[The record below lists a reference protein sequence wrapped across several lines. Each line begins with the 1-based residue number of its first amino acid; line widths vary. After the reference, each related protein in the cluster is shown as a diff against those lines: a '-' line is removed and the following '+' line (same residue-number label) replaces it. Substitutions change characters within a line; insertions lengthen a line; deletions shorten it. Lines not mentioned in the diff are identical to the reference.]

1 VQRRSPLPP
10 ISVHE
15 LELPDFSEEWLSSG
29 ADRSASFRRLESS
42 WEHHWLAKT
51 SMGFAVTRHED
62 VYAVLRDRRFENA
75 LSKLHQDVVIVDED
89 GTERIASKSM
99 VVMEGEEH
107 TRLRRLVSP
116 AFSPKAA
123 DRLRPFMREVANG
136 LIDAVAQD
144 GRVEA
149 VSQLCDPYPVPVISE
164 LLGAPKGD
172 WRQFSEWAE
181 IMFRRYSK
189 DAADQMP
196 AIRQAS
202 QDLRTYMVSL
212 IKSRRRDPQDDLLSI
227 LIAVEEEG
235 DRLSTEELTTM
246 AETILMAGTDTT
258 RNQLG
263 SSIAILMDHPEQWDL
278 LAKDPELA
286 SQAVEECLRYV
297 VAVRGTSRFA
307 SEDIEYR
314 GVLFPAG
321 TVVETVSMSANMD
334 TEAWGDNAEVFDI
347 TKERTAKNVTF
358 GSGFHHCLGAALA
371 RAQLQEMLPLLAKR
385 LPDLALDGPL
395 VWKPP
400 TTGIWG
406 PSSLPL
412 RFTTQPTSD

>member
-1 VQRRSPLPP
+1 MAA

-15 LELPDFSEEWLSSG
+15 LELPDYSEAWLNSS
-29 ADRSASFRRLESS
+29 ADRSEALLTLEGS
-42 WEHHWLAKT
+42 WARSWLAKT
-51 SMGFAVTRHED
+51 SVGYAVTRYED
-62 VYAVLRDRRFENA
+62 VYAILRDRRFENA
-75 LSKLHQDVVIVDED
+75 LSKLHQDVVVVDKD
-89 GTERIASKSM
+89 GNQRVASKSM

-136 LIDAVAQD
+136 LIDSVAQE
-144 GRVEA
+144 GRAEA
-149 VSQLCDPYPVPVISE
+149 VEQLCDPYPVPVICE

-181 IMFRRYSK
+181 IMFRRYNK

-196 AIRQAS
+196 AIQRAS
-202 QDLRTYMVSL
+202 QHLRDYVASL
-212 IKSRRRDPQDDLLSI
+212 IEDRRRNLQDDLLST

-263 SSIAILMDHPEQWDL
+263 SSIAVLMDHPDQWRQ
-278 LAKDPELA
+278 LAKNPDLA
-286 SQAVEECLRYV
+286 TQAVEECLRYV

-321 TVVETVSMSANMD
+321 TVVATVSMSANID
-334 TEAWGDNAEVFDI
+334 PEAWGEDAGAFDI
-347 TKERTAKNVTF
+347 TKQRTAKNVTF

-371 RAQLQEMLPLLAKR
+371 RAQLQEMLAALAHR
-385 LPDLALDGPL
+385 LPDLELDGPL
-395 VWKPP
+395 IWKPP
-400 TTGIWG
+400 TVGIWG
-406 PSSLPL
+406 PARVPV
-412 RFTTQPTSD
+412 RFSPQPSAFSGVS